1 MATHG
6 ARGRSGG
13 RPTLEEVAA
22 RAGVGRGTVSR
33 VINGSPRVSDTT
45 RAAVE
50 AAVAELG
57 YVPNPAARAL
67 AANRTDAIAL
77 VVPEPE
83 TRFFAEPYFS
93 DILKGVGA
101 ELADTEM
108 QLLLIFA
115 GSDKERRRL
124 AQYLAAHRVDGVLL
138 VSVHADDPLPDLL
151 SQLEIPAVI
160 SGPRSAAETLTSVDS
175 DNYGGGRSAVEH
187 LVSRGRTRIA
197 HITGHLDVYGAQR
210 RVDGYRDA
218 LRDAGVDGDER
229 LIEPGDFTEEGGR
242 RAMET
247 LLARRPHLDAVFA
260 ASDVTAAGAR
270 QVLREA
276 GAARGGPPYPR
287 RRRPRRLRRLGHRP
301 PHGPAPHQRP
311 PAHRGDGPQDD
322 RPAPHRDRGPT
333 SGDVAGPGAAPDGAG
348 HGVGA
353 TDLVLSG
360 CWAPPALPAPP
371 RLPGPGPGLCVV
383 RRPGGW
389 SRTNASGVDGSWRAP
404 CERRGDDRPVRGRPA
419 VCSRPASAATVSPR
433 PAPRR
438 SG

>member
-1 MATHG
+1 MA
-6 ARGRSGG
+6 RNRSGG

-33 VINGSPRVSDTT
+33 VINGSPRVSDAT

-57 YVPNPAARAL
+57 YVPNTAARAL

-101 ELADTEM
+101 ELSDTEM

-115 GSDKERRRL
+115 GGDRERRRL

-151 SQLEIPAVI
+151 AQLEIPAVI

-187 LVSRGRTRIA
+187 LIGRGRRKVA
-197 HITGHLDVYGAQR
+197 HITGRLDVYGAQR
-210 RVDGYRDA
+210 RIDGYRDA
-218 LRDAGVDGDER
+218 LRDAGHKPDEQ

-242 RAMET
+242 RAMT
-247 LLARRPHLDAVFA
+247 KLLARRPDLDAVFA
-260 ASDVTAAGAR
+260 GSDVMAAGAR
-270 QVLREA
+270 QVLREE
-276 GAARGGPPYPR
+276 GRGIP
-287 RRRPRRLRRLGHRP
+287 
-301 PHGPAPHQRP
+301 
-311 PAHRGDGPQDD
+311 D
-322 RPAPHRDRGPT
+322 
-333 SGDVAGPGAAPDGAG
+333 DVAL
-348 HGVGA
+348 VGYDDSA
-353 TDLVLSG
+353 IARHMDPPLTSVRQPIEEMGRRMIDLLLG
-360 CWAPPALPAPP
+360 EIA
-371 RLPGPGPGLCVV
+371 
-383 RRPGGW
+383 
-389 SRTNASGVDGSWRAP
+389 
-404 CERRGDDRPVRGRPA
+404 DRRPA
-419 VCSRPASAATVSPR
+419 VSRDLERRQVVLATELVIRTS
-433 PAPRR
+433 
-438 SG
+438 S

>member
-1 MATHG
+1 MASHG
-6 ARGRSGG
+6 TRGRSGG

-33 VINGSPRVSDTT
+33 VINGSPRVSEAT

-50 AAVAELG
+50 AAVEELG
-57 YVPNPAARAL
+57 YVPNTAARAL

-93 DILKGVGA
+93 DMLRGVGA

-115 GSDKERRRL
+115 GSDRERQRL

-160 SGPRSAAETLTSVDS
+160 SGPRSARETLTSVDS

-187 LVSRGRTRIA
+187 LLAGGRRTIA
-197 HITGHLDVYGAQR
+197 HITGRLDVYGAQR

-218 LRDAGVDGDER
+218 LRDAGHEVDER

-242 RAMET
+242 RAMT
-247 LLARRPHLDAVFA
+247 NLLARTPGLDAVFA
-260 ASDVTAAGAR
+260 GSDVTAAGAR
-270 QVLREA
+270 QVLRERGRRIPEDVA
-276 GAARGGPPYPR
+276 LVGYDDSAIARHMDPPLTSVRQPIVEMGR
-287 RRRPRRLRRLGHRP
+287 AMLDLLLTEIADRRPAASRGLERRH
-301 PHGPAPHQRP
+301 
-311 PAHRGDGPQDD
+311 
-322 RPAPHRDRGPT
+322 
-333 SGDVAGPGAAPDGAG
+333 
-348 HGVGA
+348 
-353 TDLVLSG
+353 LVL
-360 CWAPPALPAPP
+360 PTEL
-371 RLPGPGPGLCVV
+371 VT
-383 RRPGGW
+383 
-389 SRTNASGVDGSWRAP
+389 RTSS
-404 CERRGDDRPVRGRPA
+404 
-419 VCSRPASAATVSPR
+419 
-433 PAPRR
+433 
-438 SG
+438 